1 MNIGQKFLSILIMFF
16 LMATLYPWAYSSD
29 ATALTAGATAS
40 STAGA
45 TASPT
50 VSEVEDPGSI
60 LVLVNKS
67 NSLPA
72 DYVPEDLRVVNL
84 PSVRGKDQLRDVAA
98 SALEAMFK
106 DAKKAGHDLYAR
118 SGYRSYSRQSSIFNS
133 YVKKYGRELTET
145 FSAPPGMSE
154 HQTGLAMDISCKAAN
169 YALVRKFGQ
178 LPEGIWVE
186 ANSWKYGFIIRYPE
200 DKTHIT
206 KYTYEPWHLR
216 YVGTPAARAI
226 HKKDTT
232 LEEYLDSIKWK
243 EDTFGALPS
252 LGA

>member
-1 MNIGQKFLSILIMFF
+1 MKTRRKIFTLVIILFLLASVFSCS
-16 LMATLYPWAYSSD
+16 YVS
-29 ATALTAGATAS
+29 GATTLVPS
-40 STAGA
+40 SK
-45 TASPT
+45 
-50 VSEVEDPGSI
+50 VNQVENPDDI

-67 NSLPA
+67 NSLPQ
-72 DYVPEDLRVVNL
+72 DYVPEDLRTVNL

-98 SALEAMFK
+98 SALEALFK
-106 DAKKAGHDLYAR
+106 DAEKAGHILYAR
-118 SGYRSYSRQSSIFNS
+118 SGYRSYSRQSAIFNG
-133 YVKKYGRELTET
+133 YVKKYGRVLTET

-154 HQTGLAMDISCKAAN
+154 HQTGLTMDISSKAAN
-169 YALVRKFGQ
+169 YALVKKFGE
-178 LPEGIWVE
+178 LPEGIWLKE
-186 ANSWKYGFIIRYPE
+186 NSWKYGYIIRYPE

-216 YVGTPAARAI
+216 YVGIPAARAI

-243 EDTFGALPS
+243 EDTFGALPI

>member
-154 HQTGLAMDISCKAAN
+154 HQTGLAIDISSKGAN
-169 YALVRKFGQ
+169 YALLKKFGE
-178 LPEGIWVE
+178 LPEGKWVKE
-186 ANSWKYGFIIRYPE
+186 NSWKYGFIVRYPE
-200 DKTHIT
+200 NKTHIT

-216 YVGTPAARAI
+216 YVGPCAAKVI
-226 HKKDTT
+226 YKKDLS